1 MLQSFGM
8 EPTHKRSDNVITIAS
23 VALFI
28 LAAFGVIV
36 FLYNQNQSLK
46 KQLIEYKTVNTSS
59 PTSNPTQTP
68 DLTLKEDSSVSASPT
83 IKATAK
89 PIATSSATVN

>member
-1 MLQSFGM
+1 MLQSFRM
-8 EPTHKRSDNVITIAS
+8 EQSHKRSSDNVVTIAS

-46 KQLIEYKTVNTSS
+46 EKLAVYEQSQTTPTPTTIIVPQESSS
-59 PTSNPTQTP
+59 P
-68 DLTLKEDSSVSASPT
+68 SASPKSTT
-83 IKATAK
+83 IPKVSTD
-89 PIATSSATVN
+89 SAAIR